1 MRYLIDY
8 DPYSILKSLKNS
20 EIVSLVRIILNK

>member
-8 DPYSILKSLKNS
+8 DPYLILKSLKNS